1 MRDCADD
8 RKVGDVLRHVEQQR
22 QEHHQRHH
30 RIDQGNAEPFENI
43 GEAHRVFL
51 HTLRRPLDV
60 AQLVPLRHVEI
71 VHGGAPTEHIVVGEE
86 RGDDVQRDADE
97 TDFKEAQL
105 QRVELSGG
113 NAGLS
118 GKRILQEI
126 EERTTPIVERH

>member
-1 MRDCADD
+1 M
-8 RKVGDVLRHVEQQR
+8 
-22 QEHHQRHH
+22 
-30 RIDQGNAEPFENI
+30 
-43 GEAHRVFL
+43 
-51 HTLRRPLDV
+51 
-60 AQLVPLRHVEI
+60 
-71 VHGGAPTEHIVVGEE
+71 VGEE